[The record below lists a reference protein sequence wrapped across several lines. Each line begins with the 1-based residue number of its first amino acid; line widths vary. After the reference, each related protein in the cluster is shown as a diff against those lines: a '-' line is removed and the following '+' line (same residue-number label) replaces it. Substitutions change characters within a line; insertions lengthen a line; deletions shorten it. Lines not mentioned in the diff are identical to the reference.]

1 MSSISS
7 SIAIIKYCFYFHRLL
22 FYLSIALLYLKYNNQ
37 NVPEKILLL
46 IDRDIKQSGFV
57 TIKFIQWTL
66 SRYKNFKSVTYK
78 ENPVYRFLNNFSDV
92 YENCNIHSIQH
103 TDKLFRQDFD
113 AVFSREITLD
123 QTFNIRSGSIAQVYK
138 GTLLA
143 TGETV
148 AVKVIHPEL
157 QEQSICPYLYYR
169 LYRYL
174 TETQQLITWLHRFR
188 FPFDMSSFFDNFSR
202 QTDMIHE
209 AKNLEFFYNH
219 YRENPVIVIP
229 KPILSSRNI
238 LIMEYIDGEQ
248 FESLSISQSCNQY
261 TQYKIISILNLFVRN
276 NLIILSKN
284 HADLHSSNWKV
295 IQNIDANAES
305 KIQIVVYDFGF
316 CLDIQPEYR
325 ETLRH
330 LCQAV
335 ETNDHEQ
342 FVELLFNY
350 ITSKQGSKMPDK
362 TRYLQDCRDTLIHG
376 KTSVTL
382 FTFIEFCT
390 NKGYTFR
397 SDILDL
403 LLSQFLANNYFK
415 NFTSSSNVEE
425 DFERYDENHEER
437 LYKLLQTNNQI
448 INLSSICESNNTF
461 HELNKYFRD
470 FIESTRKEIRRIK
483 LISTRIEQDNQ
494 RIQNKEKQEHDH
506 EHDHD
511 QDYIDI

>member
-1 MSSISS
+1 MSL
-7 SIAIIKYCFYFHRLL
+7 IAIIKYWFYFHRLL
-22 FYLSIALLYLKYNNQ
+22 FNLSIALLYIKYNNQ
-37 NVPEKILLL
+37 KIPKKILLL
-46 IDRDIKQSGFV
+46 LINCDIKQSGFV

-66 SRYKNFKSVTYK
+66 SRYKNFKSATYK
-78 ENPVYRFLNNFSDV
+78 ENPVYRFLNNFGDV
-92 YENCNIHSIQH
+92 YENCNIHNIQH
-103 TDKLFRQDFD
+103 TEKLFRQDFNQE
-113 AVFSREITLD
+113 FSHMITLD
-123 QTFNIRSGSIAQVYK
+123 QTFNICSGSIAQVYK

-148 AVKVIHPEL
+148 AIKVIHPHL
-157 QEQSICPYLYYR
+157 QEQLVCPYIYYR

-174 TETQQLITWLHRFR
+174 TERQQWITWLHRFR

-202 QTDMIHE
+202 QTDMSHE

-229 KPILSSRNI
+229 KPIVSSRNI

-248 FESLSISQSCNQY
+248 FESLALSQSCNQY

-295 IQNIDANAES
+295 IQNMDTNPNIDANAGGT
-305 KIQIVVYDFGF
+305 KLQIVVYDFGF
-316 CLDIQPEYR
+316 CVDIQPKYR
-325 ETLRH
+325 ETLR
-330 LCQAV
+330 LLSQAI
-335 ETNDHEQ
+335 ETNDHDE

-350 ITSKQGSKMPDK
+350 ITYQQDSKIPDK
-362 TRYLQDCRDTLIHG
+362 TRYLQDCRDTLIDR
-376 KTSVTL
+376 KSSVTL

-397 SDILDL
+397 SEILDL

-415 NFTSSSNVEE
+415 NFTSSSNVED
-425 DFERYDENHEER
+425 DFERYDENLEER
-437 LYKLLQTNNQI
+437 LYKLDKTNNQI

-461 HELNKYFRD
+461 HELNKYFRE
-470 FIESTRKEIRRIK
+470 FIVSTRKEIRRIK
-483 LISTRIEQDNQ
+483 LISSKIEQDNQ
-494 RIQNKEKQEHDH
+494 RIQNRQQQ
-506 EHDHD
+506 D